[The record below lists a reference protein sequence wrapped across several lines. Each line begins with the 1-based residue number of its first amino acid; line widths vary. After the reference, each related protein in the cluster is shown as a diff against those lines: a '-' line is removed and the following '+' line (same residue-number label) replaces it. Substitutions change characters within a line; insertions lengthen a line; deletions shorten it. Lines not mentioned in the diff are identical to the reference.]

1 MGIKYTLAVGEN
13 GEVSGTTEDQSVFD
27 QVVEGATLPLQITA
41 SSNEVVS
48 KKTAAYSVL
57 GFSGSAFF
65 LGEAFGHKRAR
76 EGKQSFVP
84 VFRG

>member
-1 MGIKYTLAVGEN
+1 MGIKYTLAVGDD
-13 GEVSGTTEDQSVFD
+13 GAVTGTTEDQTTLE
-27 QVVEGATLPLQITA
+27 QVIDGATLPLQFTA
-41 SSNEVVS
+41 SSNEVVT

-57 GFSGSAFF
+57 GFSASAFF

-76 EGKQSFVP
+76 DGKQSFVP